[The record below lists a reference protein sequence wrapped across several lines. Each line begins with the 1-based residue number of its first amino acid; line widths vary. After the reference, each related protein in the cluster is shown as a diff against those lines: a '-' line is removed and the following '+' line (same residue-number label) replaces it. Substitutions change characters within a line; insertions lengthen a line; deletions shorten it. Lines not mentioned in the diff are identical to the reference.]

1 VKKYIISTNDANQRL
16 DKFILKTVRNLPQS
30 LLYKYIRIKRVKVN
44 SKKSDI
50 AYKLGMGDIV
60 ELYINDEFFEQ
71 QTGEKSFLKA
81 PLSIDVVYEDENIM
95 LIDKK
100 PGLVVHE
107 DDNGT
112 IDTLISRVQHYLY
125 DKGEYC
131 PEKEN
136 SFAPALC
143 NRIDRNTGGIVVA
156 AKNAEALRVLNEKIK
171 QREIRKFYLCI
182 VHGKLKK
189 KEDTLEGYIIK
200 DNTENKVYIHETYQ
214 DGDLSIKTRYRVIDE
229 NYELSLLEV
238 ELLTGRTHQIR
249 AHFASIGHPLLGD
262 GKYGTN
268 AINKEYG
275 LKYQALYSYKISFNF
290 KTEAGILNYLKGKI
304 FEVPDVWFAR
314 EFYNHGL
321 KKKTD

>member
-1 VKKYIISTNDANQRL
+1 VKSYIISTNDANQRL
-16 DKFILKTVRNLPQS
+16 DKFVLKVVKNLPQA

-44 SKKSDI
+44 NKKSDI
-50 AYKLGMGDIV
+50 FYKLCKGDLV
-60 ELYINDEFFEQ
+60 ELYINDEFFEN
-71 QTGEKSFLKA
+71 QTGEKAFLQA
-81 PLSIDVVYEDENIM
+81 PAKLDVVYEDENLL

-107 DDNGT
+107 DDNGST
-112 IDTLISRVQHYLY
+112 DTLIARVQHYLY
-125 DKGEYC
+125 DKGEYD

-143 NRIDRNTGGIVVA
+143 NRIDRNTGGLVIA
-156 AKNAEALRVLNEKIK
+156 AKNSEALRVLNEKIK
-171 QREIRKFYLCI
+171 QREIRKFYLCL
-182 VHGKLKK
+182 VHGQLYK
-189 KEDTLEGYIIK
+189 KEGTLEGYITK

-214 DGDLSIKTRYRVIDE
+214 EGDLSIKTRYRVIDE

-268 AINKEYG
+268 AINKDYG

-290 KTEAGILNYLKGKI
+290 KTEAGILDYLKDKT
-304 FEVPDVWFAR
+304 FEVADVWFVR

-321 KKKTD
+321 KKK

>member
-1 VKKYIISTNDANQRL
+1 VKSYIIGANDANQRL
-16 DKFILKTVRNLPQS
+16 DKFVLKVVKNLPQS

-44 SKKSDI
+44 FKKSDI
-50 AYKLGMGDIV
+50 AYKLNRGDVV
-60 ELYINDEFFEQ
+60 ELYINDEFFEK
-71 QTGEKSFLKA
+71 QTGEKAFLQA
-81 PLSIDVVYEDENIM
+81 PAKLDVVYEDENIM

-107 DDNGT
+107 DDNGST
-112 IDTLISRVQHYLY
+112 DTLIARVQHYLY
-125 DKGEYC
+125 DKGEYN
-131 PEKEN
+131 PDKEN

-156 AKNAEALRVLNEKIK
+156 AKNADSLRVLNEKIK
-171 QREIRKFYLCI
+171 QREIRKFYLCL
-182 VHGKLKK
+182 VHGRLNK
-189 KEDTLEGYIIK
+189 KEGTLEGYITK

-290 KTEAGILNYLKGKI
+290 NNEAGILNYLKGKT
-304 FEVPDVWFAR
+304 FEVADVWFVR

-321 KKKTD
+321 KKK

>member
-1 VKKYIISTNDANQRL
+1 MKSYTIGSNDANQRL
-16 DKFILKTVRNLPQS
+16 DKFVQKTVKNLPQT
-30 LLYKYIRIKRVKVN
+30 LLYKYIRIKRIKVN
-44 SKKSDI
+44 YKKSDI
-50 AYKLGMGDIV
+50 AYKLNRGDIV
-60 ELYINDEFFEQ
+60 ELYINDEFFE
-71 QTGEKSFLKA
+71 TENNEMSFLLA
-81 PLSIDVVYEDENIM
+81 PAKLDLVFEDENIM

-100 PGLVVHE
+100 PGLVVHD

-112 IDTLISRVQHYLY
+112 TDTLIARVQHYLY
-125 DKGEYC
+125 DKGEYN
-131 PEKEN
+131 PEHEN

-156 AKNAEALRVLNEKIK
+156 AKNAEALRIINEKIK
-171 QREIRKFYLCI
+171 LREIRKFYLCI
-182 VHGKLKK
+182 IHGNMQK
-189 KEDTLEGYIIK
+189 KEATLEGFLTK
-200 DNTENKVYIHETYQ
+200 DDSENKVYIHEVSKG
-214 DGDLSIKTRYRVIDE
+214 GDYAIKTRYRVIDE

-249 AHFASIGHPLLGD
+249 AHFASVGHPLLGD

-290 KTEAGILNYLKGKI
+290 KTEAGILNYLKGKT
-304 FEVPDVWFAR
+304 FEVADVWFAR

-321 KKKTD
+321 KKKD